1 MARPEPRVVCVVV
14 PAHEEESLLPE
25 ALRALD
31 VARIVA
37 PIDVEV
43 IVVADGCTDRTAEVG
58 REHGAEVIEVDR
70 ANVGA
75 ARAAGF
81 DRALARHR
89 GHLSEVW
96 LATTDADSRV
106 PAGWFG
112 AHLAAATSGADAYLG
127 TVALTEQDRREAA
140 EWADAYDRRAR
151 QGATHGHVHGA
162 NLGFS
167 ALAYHLVGGF
177 RPLMMGEDADL
188 VGRLS
193 AIGGTLSWSLDL
205 PVTTSARR
213 TGRAPGGVA
222 ADIAR
227 ALQ

>member
-1 MARPEPRVVCVVV
+1 MVRPEPRVVCVVV
-14 PAHEEESLLPE
+14 PAHDEERLLPE
-25 ALRALD
+25 TLRALG
-31 VARIVA
+31 VARGAAEV
-37 PIDVEV
+37 DVE
-43 IVVADGCTDRTAEVG
+43 IVVVANGCTDRTVEVA
-58 REHGAEVIEVDR
+58 RDLDVAVIELDG

-81 DRALARHR
+81 DQALSQHG

-96 LATTDADSRV
+96 FATTDADSRV

-112 AHLAAATSGADAYLG
+112 AHRAAAISGADALLG
-127 TVALTEQDRREAA
+127 TVVLTEHDRREAT
-140 EWADAYDRRAR
+140 EWADAYDLRSRRD
-151 QGATHGHVHGA
+151 ATHGHVHGA
-162 NLGFS
+162 NLGIS

-177 RPLMMGEDADL
+177 RSLSVGEDADL
-188 VGRLS
+188 IGRLS
-193 AIGGTLSWSLDL
+193 AIGGTLSWSLEL

-213 TGRAPGGVA
+213 TGRAPDGVA